1 MANEVRITIGAD
13 TKQAD
18 KAVKSFRDRLDAVSG
33 KAKVAGAALSVMGG
47 VGVVAIKG
55 FAEAALVQK
64 QAMDGLAAVMAT
76 AGQSFT
82 DMEDKIMSTTAALQR
97 KTNFG
102 DEAQLR
108 VLTKLVPVLGDT
120 NLALDALP
128 AIMDVAATTGKD
140 FESVAKLLG
149 PVLAGATHNL
159 TDLGMKFEESQGPA
173 ERMALILDRVG
184 GAAEATADPFTQ
196 MDMAVGDLK
205 ESIGMQL
212 LPLITPL
219 VGHIQKF
226 AESLQN
232 VNPHV
237 LKIGALVLVGATALG
252 VIGGPILLLIGMLP
266 LLATGFTL
274 VTAAA
279 LPITLVIVGIAAA
292 VTAGILIWKNWAT
305 IMDFMGNRLDHMKK
319 RLMPLIDGIKSLIDI
334 VKQLIKVIAESPIGT
349 FIGGVGG
356 VVSSIGGAFGKL
368 GKFASGGRVPGPEGS
383 PQLAVVHGGE
393 MILNRQQ
400 QASTGITVNITGN
413 NITGEIE
420 LDRLVRRAITSAG
433 VRGAI

>member
-18 KAVKSFRDRLDAVSG
+18 KAVKSFRDRLDSVSK
-33 KAKVAGAALSVMGG
+33 KAKIAGTALSVMGVG
-47 VGVVAIKG
+47 GVVAIKG

-76 AGQSFT
+76 AGQSF
-82 DMEDKIMSTTAALQR
+82 DEMEDKIMSTTAALQR
-97 KTNFG
+97 KTNYG

-108 VLTKLVPVLGDT
+108 VLTNLVPVLGDT

-140 FESVAKLLG
+140 FEAVARLLG

-159 TDLGMKFEESQGPA
+159 ADLGIKFEESQGPA
-173 ERMALILDRVG
+173 ERMAQILDAVG

-196 MDMAVGDLK
+196 MDNAMGDLK

-219 VGHIQKF
+219 IKHLQSF

-237 LKIGALVLVGATALG
+237 LKIGALILAGATALG
-252 VIGGPILLLIGMLP
+252 LIGGPILLLIGMLP
-266 LLATGFTL
+266 LLAAGFTA

-292 VTAGILIWKNWAT
+292 VTAGILIWRNWAT

-356 VVSSIGGAFGKL
+356 VVSGIGGAFGKL

-400 QASTGITVNITGN
+400 QARTGVTINITGN